1 MGKVLVR
8 LDQKKLTEQISNI
21 EKLAA
26 NCDAS
31 AKRIQTESINQ
42 GDVYPSASHFKSDIQ
57 GSINNVN
64 MDASDIRTIM
74 NRIIELN
81 QNGLGTYNSGGT
93 ITFYIPE
100 SVNQHGIRAF
110 DDWTQGVAD
119 AQTLI
124 KYADGN
130 PTPSVQQ
137 VEELFARME
146 KNQNNPNYALALID
160 PETGEIGAG
169 RLLDLPTMIQ
179 EKFPEHYSGRNN
191 SPYVA
196 SEFPDA
202 GSRLVNILGHVL
214 SSASLKWSDDE
225 GARYG
230 QSLADMCEEQ
240 NKPER
245 IYVLNGILMT
255 SRQEDVNND
264 GELDDIGLDYN
275 DSMLTNLAIRLN
287 DFQPAPNTW
296 GFSIKDAAV
305 DTQRHPLRMQF
316 SSNPLSGVVHALT
329 GNVPAAAQWLMPN
342 AGRYKE
348 LSPDD
353 AKMVV
358 KRVREIVSKD
368 EIGDNTWTTDWAHLA
383 DSIDQGA
390 YPHDPHDPDSKN
402 SSVQFEGSAEAVM
415 TSGILNTIGGT
426 DNPVTLSDSARMSI
440 AQVMSRNQR
449 AVDDSAGS
457 DNSPKP
463 YLSYSTLDGSS
474 PYQPLF
480 TDRALSN
487 LAGQVSLNSKA
498 SSLLGTSLQEY
509 HEKELKAA
517 VANYKQTKDP
527 KLVNDVIMKQSN
539 TNGFLTG
546 SENRALVELGK
557 QNDANSKAANK
568 VIQKTAGLTLGKIPI
583 VGSVASMLANQ
594 VEVYDVGDE
603 DAAEQSAVTNKGQ
616 RSRASKNQVTA
627 ELLKSDLFTPAELAQ
642 MSTQIVDDKE
652 QAETIIDDDGNNHVK
667 NMKPSELADGSDMSS
682 DTSTGLW
689 RVGQNLHNNTFD
701 FSTVPDT
708 KFEEGYTRASNA
720 TGKASADAT
729 GKASP
734 DATGKASADDP
745 SWWEDE

>member
-31 AKRIQTESINQ
+31 AKRIQAESINQ

-160 PETGEIGAG
+160 PETGQIGAG
-169 RLLDLPTMIQ
+169 RFLDLPTTIQ
-179 EKFPEHYSGRNN
+179 EKFPTLYTGYNN
-191 SPYVA
+191 SPYTP

-202 GSRLVNILGHVL
+202 GSRLAEILGHIL

-240 NKPER
+240 NKPDR
-245 IYVLNGILMT
+245 IYVLNAILMT

-275 DSMLTNLAIRLN
+275 DPMLTNLAIRLN
-287 DFQPAPNTW
+287 DFQPAPSTW
-296 GFSIKDAAV
+296 AFKIKDKAA
-305 DTQRHPLRMQF
+305 DAGADNHPMRSPSL
-316 SSNPLSGVVHALT
+316 SNPLSGVVHALT

-342 AGRYKE
+342 EGRYKE
-348 LSPDD
+348 LSPND

-358 KRVREIVSKD
+358 KRVREIVSKG

-383 DSIDQGA
+383 DTIDQGA

-449 AVDDSAGS
+449 AVDDSAGP

-480 TDRALSN
+480 TDKALSN

-498 SSLLGTSLQEY
+498 SSLLGTSMQEY
-509 HEKELKAA
+509 HEKELAAA
-517 VANYKQTKDP
+517 VENYNQTKDP

-546 SENRALVELGK
+546 SESRALVELGK
-557 QNDANSKAANK
+557 QNDANSKAKNT

-583 VGSVASMLANQ
+583 VGNIASTVASQ
-594 VEVYDVGDE
+594 VEVYDVKDK
-603 DAAEQSAVTNKGQ
+603 DAAEQSAITNKAQ

-627 ELLKSDLFTPAELAQ
+627 ELLNSGLFSPTELAH
-642 MSTQIVDDKE
+642 MSKQIKDDKE
-652 QAETIIDDDGNNHVK
+652 QAKTIIDDEGNNHVK
-667 NMKPSELADGSDMSS
+667 DMKPSELADGSDISS

-689 RVGQNLHNNTFD
+689 RVGQNLHNQTFD
-701 FSTVPDT
+701 FSTLPET
-708 KFEEGYTRASNA
+708 KFEEGCARANNA
-720 TGKASADAT
+720 S
-729 GKASP
+729 
-734 DATGKASADDP
+734 GKASADDP
-745 SWWEDE
+745 SWWKEK